1 MSSREDILQS
11 IRRNTR
17 VRYEKPDLSGL
28 EHEALTYE
36 DKLSKF
42 CEILKQVGGQAVIL
56 KDKENVND
64 MIKAAYPEAK
74 RIASTIK
81 EIKTNANKNLISASN
96 PAVRFINSPRFAT
109 KITLIGKS
117 RIIIAVFATNTDEKY
132 FPADS

>member
-17 VRYEKPDLSGL
+17 VRYEKPDLSAL

-42 CEILKQVGGQAVIL
+42 CEVIKQVGGQAVIL
-56 KDKENVND
+56 KDEENVND
-64 MIKAAYPEAK
+64 VIKAAYPEAK

-81 EIKTNANKNLISASN
+81 EIKTGNTIQPITCSTFHPDDVEKSGDLDGTVISEAISF
-96 PAVRFINSPRFAT
+96 VGT
-109 KITLIGKS
+109 
-117 RIIIAVFATNTDEKY
+117 
-132 FPADS
+132 

>member
-17 VRYEKPDLSGL
+17 VRYEKPDLYGL

-64 MIKAAYPEAK
+64 VIKAAYPEAK
-74 RIASTIK
+74 
-81 EIKTNANKNLISASN
+81 NKN
-96 PAVRFINSPRFAT
+96 R
-109 KITLIGKS
+109 KY
-117 RIIIAVFATNTDEKY
+117 NTTHYLQHFSSGRCREFGRPGWY
-132 FPADS
+132 